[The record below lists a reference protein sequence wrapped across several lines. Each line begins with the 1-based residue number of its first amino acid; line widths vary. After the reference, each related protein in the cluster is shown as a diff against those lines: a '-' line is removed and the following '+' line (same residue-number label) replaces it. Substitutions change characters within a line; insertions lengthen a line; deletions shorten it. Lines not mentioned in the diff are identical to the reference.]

1 MKLKAYVWIHKE
13 LKEALNL
20 DNDGV
25 TVYLDSTLVSPN
37 FGSIN
42 SYVCIE
48 LEKMFKCVVYPN
60 QFLVMNLKD
69 IVNQLNKKVLG

>member
-1 MKLKAYVWIHKE
+1 MMKLKAYVWIHKE

-25 TVYLDSTLVSPN
+25 TVYLDSALVDPN

-48 LEKMFKCVVYPN
+48 LEKMFKWVVYPN

-69 IVNQLNKKVLG
+69 IVNQLNKKF

>member
-25 TVYLDSTLVSPN
+25 TVYLDSALVDPN
-37 FGSIN
+37 FSSIN

-48 LEKMFKCVVYPN
+48 LEKMFKWVVYPN

-69 IVNQLNKKVLG
+69 IVNQLNKKF

>member
-1 MKLKAYVWIHKE
+1 MMKLKAYVWIHKE

-25 TVYLDSTLVSPN
+25 TVYLDSTLVDPN

-42 SYVCIE
+42 SHVCIE
-48 LEKMFKCVVYPN
+48 LEKMFKWVVYPN

-69 IVNQLNKKVLG
+69 IVNQLNKKF

>member
-1 MKLKAYVWIHKE
+1 MMKLKAYVWIHKE

-25 TVYLDSTLVSPN
+25 TVYLDSALVSPN
-37 FGSIN
+37 FSSIN

-48 LEKMFKCVVYPN
+48 LEKMFKWVVYPN

-69 IVNQLNKKVLG
+69 IVNQLNKKF

>member
-1 MKLKAYVWIHKE
+1 MMKLKAYVWIHKE

-25 TVYLDSTLVSPN
+25 PVYLDSALVSPN
-37 FGSIN
+37 FSSIN

-48 LEKMFKCVVYPN
+48 LEKMFKWVVYPN

-69 IVNQLNKKVLG
+69 IVNQLNKKF

>member
-1 MKLKAYVWIHKE
+1 MKLKAYIWIHKE

-25 TVYLDSTLVSPN
+25 TVYLDSASVDPN

-42 SYVCIE
+42 SHVCIE
-48 LEKMFKCVVYPN
+48 LEKMFKWVVYPN

-69 IVNQLNKKVLG
+69 IVNQLNKKF